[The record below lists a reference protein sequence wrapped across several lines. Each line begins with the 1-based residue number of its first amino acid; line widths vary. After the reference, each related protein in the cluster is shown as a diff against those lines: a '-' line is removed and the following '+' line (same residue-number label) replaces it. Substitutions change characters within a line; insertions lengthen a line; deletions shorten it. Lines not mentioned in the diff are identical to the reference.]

1 MGNVAQLITAVTK
14 PQHSFSYFN
23 GSLAQSGNGT
33 LLSGTTGLT
42 QRIMPYKGSVYAIS
56 GAISAALT
64 AGTLQLQ
71 PSINGTV
78 QPFNVHNEAA
88 GQIGLYGSQ
97 AARITQFAAGDT
109 LQVVYNAAALDAAG
123 VALEVDVY
131 VLFEGVNL

>member
-14 PQHSFSYFN
+14 PQHSFSYYN

-33 LLSGTTGLT
+33 LLTGATGLT
-42 QRIMPYKGSVYAIS
+42 QHKMPYKGSVYAIS
-56 GAISAALT
+56 AALSAALT

-78 QPFNVHNEAA
+78 QAFNAFNDAA
-88 GQIGLYGSQ
+88 GQNGLYATQ
-97 AARITQFAAGDT
+97 AARVTQFAAGDI

-123 VALEVDVY
+123 VALEADVY
-131 VLFEGVNL
+131 VLFEDVRL